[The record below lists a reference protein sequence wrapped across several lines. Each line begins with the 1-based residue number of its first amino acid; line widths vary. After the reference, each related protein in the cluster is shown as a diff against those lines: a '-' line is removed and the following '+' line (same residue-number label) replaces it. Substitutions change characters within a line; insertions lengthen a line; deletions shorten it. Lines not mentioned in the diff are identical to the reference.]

1 MKKNIDNIISK
12 IIKESIDKITNE
24 QFNSEGFKLV
34 NRYLDE
40 VFNYCSQ
47 FNDQNGLEEDIRNT
61 FGDEFFEEMD
71 NDWYDA
77 VKNALM
83 GVAQNY
89 KAKMNNL

>member
-12 IIKESIDKITNE
+12 VIKESVNKIIKEE
-24 QFNSEGFKLV
+24 YNSEGFKLV
-34 NRYLDE
+34 NRYLEE

-47 FNDQNGLEEDIRNT
+47 FADKNGLEEDIRNT

-71 NDWYDA
+71 SNWYDA
-77 VKNALM
+77 VKNALI

-89 KAKMNNL
+89 KAKMAN